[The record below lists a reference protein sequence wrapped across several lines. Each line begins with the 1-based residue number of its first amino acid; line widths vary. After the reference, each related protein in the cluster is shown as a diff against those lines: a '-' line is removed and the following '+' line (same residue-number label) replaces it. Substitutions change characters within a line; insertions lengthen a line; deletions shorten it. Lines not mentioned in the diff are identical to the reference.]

1 MIISY
6 LIIMIIH
13 HENSSL
19 IHTNGHFGATFGAS
33 MSPLALALA
42 LAFLLALAL
51 ALGSGV
57 AWRDTAI
64 FSGSGGAIFHVA
76 HGITAWKISFLHVF
90 TTYKYHITITYIYI
104 YIYIYQIY
112 GINTYKHDWFCWI
125 SLGLS
130 SLSSLSIAVSPRVH
144 HVWRSHLSHLS
155 PSEISVS
162 TRFKNQLWT
171 AIATAISTH
180 HNTWKR
186 SHHPNRSPSLETKPS
201 FLASAASTVLA
212 SAVWGS
218 ATLGRND
225 HLGEPSPC
233 HVLLGKCWV
242 NVGKWW

>member
-19 IHTNGHFGATFGAS
+19 IHHWFTQMAILGPLLGPVCHRWPWLWPWLSSWLWPWLWVRVSPGETQRYSVDPVGQYFMWLMAS
-33 MSPLALALA
+33 QLEKFRFYM
-42 LAFLLALAL
+42 FLLH
-51 ALGSGV
+51 
-57 AWRDTAI
+57 I
-64 FSGSGGAIFHVA
+64 N
-76 HGITAWKISFLHVF
+76 ITSLS
-90 TTYKYHITITYIYI
+90 HIYT

-233 HVLLGKCWV
+233 HVLLGKCW
-242 NVGKWW
+242 